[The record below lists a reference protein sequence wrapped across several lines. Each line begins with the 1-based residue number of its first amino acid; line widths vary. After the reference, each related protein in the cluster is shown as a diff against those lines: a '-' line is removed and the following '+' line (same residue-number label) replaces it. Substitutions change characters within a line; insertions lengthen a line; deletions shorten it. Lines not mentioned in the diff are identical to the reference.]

1 MVASRSDG
9 VLQAWKLAGQP
20 VPLSR
25 VLFLVLLGPLVS
37 AIGCDKAPTKT
48 PEKRSPEVI
57 ITTPT
62 VAEVADFEDFTG
74 RLEGLKTVDI
84 RARVTGFVL
93 TAPFHEGD
101 LVHEGDL
108 LFTIDPQTY
117 KADFDL
123 AAANLKL
130 AKADLNL
137 QQKTTA
143 RARVLVR
150 QSAMAQEDYDTAM
163 ATSEKSQAT
172 IEAMAATR
180 DRARLYVDYTRVVAP
195 MTGRISRR
203 FVDPGNLVNAD
214 NTILTTLVHDDQL
227 YAYFDV
233 DERTYLDLIKAAGQT
248 QGLSPTQLHFPAL
261 LKLANEEEFTR
272 SGLVNFVDNRVNAS
286 TGTIR
291 MRAIFTNPG
300 GALRAGLFVRIRL
313 PIGAPY
319 KALLVPDEA
328 IMSDQGR
335 KYVFVDN
342 EKGEAAYKTVT
353 LGQEIKRLRV
363 VKSGLNKDDRIIVD
377 GLQRIRAGVVVSAE
391 SRPPAKPPESTLVQ
405 VLKSAMSQASPV
417 GENQP
422 EVTPKG
428 KTPEPVKAKEKQT
441 PGEPNKPVQPGKPS
455 EDSKSGLRKGSDSKS
470 STTK

>member
-1 MVASRSDG
+1 MAAFGGMLGATGCTRG
-9 VLQAWKLAGQP
+9 P
-20 VPLSR
+20 V
-25 VLFLVLLGPLVS
+25 
-37 AIGCDKAPTKT
+37 KT
-48 PEKRSPEVI
+48 PEKRAPEVI
-57 ITTPT
+57 VTTPT

-74 RLEGLKTVDI
+74 RLEGLESVDI

-93 TAPFHEGD
+93 TAPFREGD

-108 LFTIDPQTY
+108 LFTIDSQTY

-150 QSAMAQEDYDTAM
+150 QSAMAQEDYDTAV
-163 ATSEKSQAT
+163 ATAEKSQAT

-180 DRARLYVDYTRVVAP
+180 DRARLYVDYTQVTAP

-203 FVDPGNLVNAD
+203 LVDPGNLVNAD
-214 NTILTTLVHDDQL
+214 NTILTRLVKDDQL

-233 DERTYLDLIKAAGQT
+233 DERTYLDLINASGRT
-248 QGLSPTQLHFPAL
+248 NGLSPSQLRFPAL

-272 SGLVNFVDNRVNAS
+272 SGLVNFVDNRVDPG

-319 KALLVPDEA
+319 QALLVPDEA

-335 KYVFVDN
+335 KYVYVDN
-342 EKGEAAYKTVT
+342 EKGEVAYKTVT
-353 LGQEIKRLRV
+353 LGQELKKLRV
-363 VKSGLNKDDRIIVD
+363 IKSGLNKDDRVIVD
-377 GLQRIRAGVVVSAE
+377 GLQRIRTGVQVSAE
-391 SRPPAKPPESTLVQ
+391 GRPPAQAPESTLIKA
-405 VLKSAMSQASPV
+405 LKDAMRETPVAEEPKTSAGQ
-417 GENQP
+417 
-422 EVTPKG
+422 
-428 KTPEPVKAKEKQT
+428 PVKTAETKKAVDKKPAGDASRPAEL
-441 PGEPNKPVQPGKPS
+441 PGTSGN
-455 EDSKSGLRKGSDSKS
+455 SKSGPRKGTDPKS
-470 STTK
+470 SSTK

>member
-1 MVASRSDG
+1 MIASRSASPFNTRLCRR
-9 VLQAWKLAGQP
+9 LQVARRCA
-20 VPLSR
+20 
-25 VLFLVLLGPLVS
+25 LLGVF
-37 AIGCDKAPTKT
+37 IGLLAATGCSKAPAKA

-57 ITTPT
+57 VTTPT

-74 RLEGLKTVDI
+74 RLEGLKTVEI
-84 RARVTGFVL
+84 RARVTGFVM

-150 QSAMAQEDYDTAM
+150 QSAMAQEDYDTAV
-163 ATSEKSQAT
+163 ATAEKSQAT

-180 DRARLYVDYTRVVAP
+180 DRARLYVDYTQVVAP

-214 NTILTTLVHDDQL
+214 NTILTTLVKDDQL

-233 DERTYLDLIKAAGQT
+233 DERTYLDLIKAAGQID
-248 QGLSPTQLHFPAL
+248 GLSPTQLHFPAL

-272 SGLVNFVDNRVNAS
+272 SGLVNFVDNRINAS

-319 KALLVPDEA
+319 QALLVPDEA

-335 KYVFVDN
+335 KYVYIDN
-342 EKGEAAYKTVT
+342 EKGEVAYKTIT
-353 LGQEIKRLRV
+353 QGQEIQKLRV
-363 VKSGLNKDDRIIVD
+363 IKSGLNKDDRVIVD
-377 GLQRIRAGVVVSAE
+377 GLQRIRPGVQVNAE
-391 SRPPAKPPESTLVQ
+391 ARTPAKAPETMLIKALKGAMAQPPPTEES
-405 VLKSAMSQASPV
+405 KPAS
-417 GENQP
+417 
-422 EVTPKG
+422 
-428 KTPEPVKAKEKQT
+428 
-441 PGEPNKPVQPGKPS
+441 GKPAQGVEKDKATDKRS
-455 EDSKSGLRKGSDSKS
+455 SAVNPKTGQPAGAPENSKS
-470 STTK
+470 SPRKGLDAKSSSTR